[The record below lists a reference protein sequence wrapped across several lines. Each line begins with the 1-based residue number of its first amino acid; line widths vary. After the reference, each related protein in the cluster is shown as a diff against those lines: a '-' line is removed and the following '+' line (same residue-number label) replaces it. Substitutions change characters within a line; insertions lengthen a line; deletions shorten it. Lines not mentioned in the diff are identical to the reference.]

1 MKKKMP
7 DHELADN
14 EYLIQTH
21 DSKISKVDVILM
33 IFFWMISAWGYV
45 AQHLIDDDDGRISE
59 DAKYWIG
66 MTIPITTS
74 LAALFK
80 SIQVGMEIKD
90 DHVLRR
96 SLRNTVTNNININAS
111 AGADIDLTMA
121 SSSSTCEEENMDN
134 KRSHKNFLA
143 RNPSVKRIQVHTEPN
158 SAPTVLFLGNNHSS
172 VAVSDD
178 AIVLSNEKNI
188 NTSSV

>member
-1 MKKKMP
+1 MP
-7 DHELADN
+7 DHEHVDDD
-14 EYLIQTH
+14 YLIRTH
-21 DSKISKVDVILM
+21 DSKISKVDVMLM
-33 IFFWMISAWGYV
+33 IFFWLISAWGYV

-90 DHVLRR
+90 DRITRR

-121 SSSSTCEEENMDN
+121 DSSSTCEEENVDN
-134 KRSHKNFLA
+134 KRSCKNFLA
-143 RNPSVKRIQVHTEPN
+143 RNPSVKRIQVHTDPN
-158 SAPTVLFLGNNHSS
+158 SAPTVLFLNNHNS
-172 VAVSDD
+172 VVISDD
-178 AIVLSNEKNI
+178 AIVLSNEKNT